1 MGDREKEIGDKDKRG
16 TENNVR
22 DQIRGTLKRGINE
35 KEFYTLLMKED
46 RVNS

>member
-22 DQIRGTLKRGINE
+22 DQMKGID
-35 KEFYTLLMKED
+35 KKGFILF
-46 RVNS
+46 